1 MCTPRTDLQST
12 VQWCMM
18 TQDGLCCRALAKE
31 MDAQLMVVDLEH
43 LLAVA
48 ADAIPPAPASDAE
61 PAGSGCGD
69 GA

>member
-1 MCTPRTDLQST
+1 
-12 VQWCMM
+12 
-18 TQDGLCCRALAKE
+18 

-48 ADAIPPAPASDAE
+48 ADAIPAAPTSDAE
-61 PAGSGCGD
+61 AAGSGCGD

>member
-1 MCTPRTDLQST
+1 
-12 VQWCMM
+12 
-18 TQDGLCCRALAKE
+18 

-61 PAGSGCGD
+61 AAGSGCGD
-69 GA
+69 GALCTWRMVLLSRLC